1 MYVIGTDGMV
11 WDEMMRLVNMK
22 LSLTFCLLIERND
35 EEFVL
40 KILVSKCYTKV
51 HYTSYVQYMYR

>member
-11 WDEMMRLVNMK
+11 WDEMMRLANMK
-22 LSLTFCLLIERND
+22 LSLTFCLLIEGND

-40 KILVSKCYTKV
+40 KILVSKCYTTA
-51 HYTSYVQYMYR
+51 HCTSWVPYMYR